1 MHVIDD
7 ITVADHTQIN
17 RLVLCTG
24 KVFYDVQGH
33 PRRPEADSTA
43 IARLELLYPFPE
55 TALEK
60 LLKSYPN
67 LEKVYWMQE
76 EPQNMGALTFVG
88 PRLRSLVPRELPL
101 AYVARP
107 ERASPAEGKAKNHL
121 AQQEKLVLEALGL
134 E

>member
-1 MHVIDD
+1 
-7 ITVADHTQIN
+7 
-17 RLVLCTG
+17 
-24 KVFYDVQGH
+24 
-33 PRRPEADSTA
+33 
-43 IARLELLYPFPE
+43 
-55 TALEK
+55 
-60 LLKSYPN
+60 
-67 LEKVYWMQE
+67 MQE
-76 EPQNMGALTFVG
+76 DPQNMGALTFVG